1 MAKST
6 AKLKRANGEGS
17 IYQTGRGGWR
27 AALVYTDPDGNRR
40 RRTVSGKT
48 QADVRRSL
56 ATLRADLDRG
66 LTPPERMTVGEF
78 LARWLEASR
87 QRIRHSTWRGY
98 ESCVRVYIVPALGRI
113 ELGKLQPSD
122 VERLTAKMTASGL
135 SPRTAALTR
144 VVLRRALADAERDGL
159 VHRNAARLARPPHVP
174 SRSLEAGRDYF
185 GPDDLRRLQSAAKVH
200 PMGPLVTVAAT
211 TGLRLGELLGLAWS
225 DIDSERRTLTVRR
238 SLARAPEGWALAE
251 PKTKRSRRTIDLPAA
266 TLAAFE
272 RQRELQCAARDAAEG
287 AWQDVDGLAFTDAVG
302 RPLRG
307 SWVNH
312 TYHDMLR
319 AAELPSIPFHGLRHT
334 AATALL
340 AAGVPLVVVSRY
352 LGHATITV
360 TADRY
365 AGVTPDLG
373 RSTADAMD
381 RALAGGAS

>member
-1 MAKST
+1 MAQST
-6 AKLKRANGEGS
+6 AKPRRRANGEGS
-17 IYQTGRGGWR
+17 IYPYRNGWR
-27 AALVYTDPDGNRR
+27 AALVYTDTEGRRR

-48 QADVRRSL
+48 QADVRRAL

-66 LTPPERMTVGEF
+66 LTPPERTTVAEF
-78 LARWLEASR
+78 LAGWLEASR

-98 ESCVRVYIVPALGRI
+98 ESCVRVYIVPAIGRI
-113 ELGKLQPSD
+113 KLGKLQPSD
-122 VERLTAKMTASGL
+122 VERLTGQMMASGL
-135 SPRTAALTR
+135 SARTAALTR

-159 VHRNAARLARPPHVP
+159 VHRNVARLARPPHVP
-174 SRSLEAGRDYF
+174 SRSLEAGRDYY
-185 GPDDLRRLQSAAKVH
+185 GPADLRRLMTAAKVH

-211 TGLRLGELLGLAWS
+211 TGLRLGELLGLAWT
-225 DIDSERRTLTVRR
+225 DVGQDARTLSVRR
-238 SLARAPEGWALAE
+238 SLARAPEGWTLAE
-251 PKTKRSRRTIDLPAA
+251 PKTKRSRRTIDLPVA

-272 RQRELQCAARDAAEG
+272 RQREVQDAARDGAG
-287 AWQDVDGLAFTDAVG
+287 DAWQDRDGLVFTDPIG

-319 AAELPSIPFHGLRHT
+319 AAGLPSIPFHGLRHT
-334 AATALL
+334 AATSLL

-381 RALAGGAS
+381 RALGGGA